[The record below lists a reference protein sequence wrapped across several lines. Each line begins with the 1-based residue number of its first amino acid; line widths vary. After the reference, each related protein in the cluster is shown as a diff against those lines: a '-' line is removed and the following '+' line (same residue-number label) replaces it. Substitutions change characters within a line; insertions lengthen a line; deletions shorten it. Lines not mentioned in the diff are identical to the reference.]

1 MGNTSPEKGQ
11 TMFRALLMQKAKS
24 QGINDPS
31 FRISIDSGRSPTLSY
46 TFKNPV
52 TGQYSGIENVVI
64 EWGDG
69 TSTQLISEDDK
80 NVTVEKLT
88 HTYVEGKVW
97 QIKMTSSDGKIPQ
110 FNFNTDTLLVSV
122 DSSLCSMTARNGNP
136 VTDFTNFFANCT
148 NLGNVCGNLFSQN
161 PNITSFNKCFYNCTS
176 LKNLPST
183 VFAGC
188 TKNTNMFQ
196 SFGNCTGLTALP
208 AGLFSDFVNVSTYYS
223 CFSTCTNLKTIL
235 SGLSIPIAA
244 SPIFRKP
251 S

>member
-88 HTYVEGKVW
+88 HTYVRREGMADKN
-97 QIKMTSSDGKIPQ
+97 DQ
-110 FNFNTDTLLVSV
+110 F
-122 DSSLCSMTARNGNP
+122 RW
-136 VTDFTNFFANCT
+136 
-148 NLGNVCGNLFSQN
+148 
-161 PNITSFNKCFYNCTS
+161 
-176 LKNLPST
+176 
-183 VFAGC
+183 
-188 TKNTNMFQ
+188 KNTAIQFQ
-196 SFGNCTGLTALP
+196 YGYAISQRG
-208 AGLFSDFVNVSTYYS
+208 
-223 CFSTCTNLKTIL
+223 
-235 SGLSIPIAA
+235 
-244 SPIFRKP
+244 
-251 S
+251 

>member
-88 HTYVEGKVW
+88 HT
-97 QIKMTSSDGKIPQ
+97 
-110 FNFNTDTLLVSV
+110 
-122 DSSLCSMTARNGNP
+122 
-136 VTDFTNFFANCT
+136 
-148 NLGNVCGNLFSQN
+148 
-161 PNITSFNKCFYNCTS
+161 
-176 LKNLPST
+176 
-183 VFAGC
+183 
-188 TKNTNMFQ
+188 
-196 SFGNCTGLTALP
+196 
-208 AGLFSDFVNVSTYYS
+208 
-223 CFSTCTNLKTIL
+223 
-235 SGLSIPIAA
+235 
-244 SPIFRKP
+244 
-251 S
+251 

>member
-1 MGNTSPEKGQ
+1 
-11 TMFRALLMQKAKS
+11 MFRALLMQKAKS

-122 DSSLCSMTARNGNP
+122 DSSLCSMTAKNGSP

-161 PNITSFNKCFYNCTS
+161 PNITSFNQM
-176 LKNLPST
+176 LLQLH
-183 VFAGC
+183 
-188 TKNTNMFQ
+188 Q
-196 SFGNCTGLTALP
+196 SDEP
-208 AGLFSDFVNVSTYYS
+208 AFDRVCRMHEKHQYVPVLRQLHQSD
-223 CFSTCTNLKTIL
+223 
-235 SGLSIPIAA
+235 SIARW
-244 SPIFRKP
+244 SVH
-251 S
+251 

>member
-1 MGNTSPEKGQ
+1 
-11 TMFRALLMQKAKS
+11 MFRALLMQKAKS

-176 LKNLPST
+176 LEE
-183 VFAGC
+183 
-188 TKNTNMFQ
+188 
-196 SFGNCTGLTALP
+196 P
-208 AGLFSDFVNVSTYYS
+208 AFDRVCRMHEKHQHVPVLRQLHRSD
-223 CFSTCTNLKTIL
+223 
-235 SGLSIPIAA
+235 SIARW
-244 SPIFRKP
+244 SVQ
-251 S
+251 